1 MADTSDAEWRYIGK
15 ADELA
20 VKKCQRLH
28 SAGGKQMDLALF
40 HHQGRFYAMEAWCSH
55 LGGPLFSGEIE
66 DYKGRCHVMCPWHG
80 YMFDLQN
87 GTNDL
92 GLRQEVHEVKV
103 DSEKVYVRYKTELS
117 LTAA

>member
-55 LGGPLFSGEIE
+55 LGQSNVLQLHFFLMKKSPICSLEANAQDKYFSLLDI
-66 DYKGRCHVMCPWHG
+66 
-80 YMFDLQN
+80 
-87 GTNDL
+87 
-92 GLRQEVHEVKV
+92 
-103 DSEKVYVRYKTELS
+103 
-117 LTAA
+117 

>member
-55 LGGPLFSGEIE
+55 LGQSNAIQFTFLYYEKVS
-66 DYKGRCHVMCPWHG
+66 
-80 YMFDLQN
+80 YMF
-87 GTNDL
+87 
-92 GLRQEVHEVKV
+92 
-103 DSEKVYVRYKTELS
+103 S
-117 LTAA
+117 